1 MYLITSAYSPDDELL
16 ESINLT
22 ITGRLALGKK
32 GLKQFGVSLFGK
44 DVPMEGMGGS
54 LVHTK
59 PYFFIDCSY
68 LFILL
73 RYGILF
79 LGIVFLIYGVICY
92 KRKEDTALMLAIL
105 LLAIS
110 SAIDHHCLKKL
121 IIL

>member
-1 MYLITSAYSPDDELL
+1 MPVTGLFMYLITSAYSPDDELL

-59 PYFFIDCSY
+59 PYFFYRLFLFIYTIKVWHFIFRNSISY
-68 LFILL
+68 LW
-73 RYGILF
+73 
-79 LGIVFLIYGVICY
+79 CY
-92 KRKEDTALMLAIL
+92 ML
-105 LLAIS
+105 
-110 SAIDHHCLKKL
+110 
-121 IIL
+121 